1 MNSGVKVSLEN
12 VDIERPVRTWF
23 NSKCERRA
31 IVRSSG
37 PISNWSLI
45 NWETLG
51 RSFSLSRLSL
61 GLASC
66 SVRYSLSL
74 ALLCDSKY

>member
-1 MNSGVKVSLEN
+1 MR
-12 VDIERPVRTWF
+12 I
-23 NSKCERRA
+23 NSKYERKDTGRG
-31 IVRSSG
+31 VRSSG

-45 NWETLG
+45 NYETLG
-51 RSFSLSRLSL
+51 RSFSLSGLSL